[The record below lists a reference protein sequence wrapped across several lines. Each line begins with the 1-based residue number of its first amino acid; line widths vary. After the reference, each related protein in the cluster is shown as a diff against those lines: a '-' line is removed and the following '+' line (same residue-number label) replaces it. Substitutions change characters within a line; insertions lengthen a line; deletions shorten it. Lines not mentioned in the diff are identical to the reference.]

1 MNESRSALTAPRLE
15 WPCLAIVLL
24 VVLVYF
30 VRLDDLTIRG
40 EESRRATVAM
50 EMLATG
56 DWIVPRQQGDP
67 FFMSSRPPLQAWAIA
82 AVGALRGQVDTTAI
96 RLPSVLA
103 VLLTSLLIYGY
114 ARTFLSQLGAFAAAT
129 AFVTMGQ
136 VMELGRLGET
146 DALFT
151 LLLSAALLTWHWGC
165 TRGWSPSRTWTT
177 AYFFAALA
185 TLTKGPQA
193 PVYFAAGTGLY
204 LLGTRNW
211 RYAFTRA
218 HAVGIAT
225 YMVVVGAWL
234 VPFAMQ
240 MGFAGVRHVFT
251 GDVALYLADWRIT
264 TVARHYA
271 TFPFQVLA
279 SLLPWSFLLV
289 TFLSRE
295 FRATLGN
302 TSPHAR
308 FLWGVIAIAFPTV
321 WLIPETRP
329 RFFMSVYPC
338 YALLVGIVVERCF
351 ESRADSRWRT
361 QLRQLTVVLAAV
373 AALLA
378 IGMPIAKWQ
387 GAISLAAVQTWT
399 WTVAASLFA
408 AVLGIVLWY
417 SRHGDHIRHWYV
429 AVLAVAGCAGLAFTG
444 FYTNTLIRKSERVDL
459 AIEALLHDDLPES
472 AMLVSFGPVNH
483 LFAYHYSIHHGQP
496 IKMLPTPTPDH
507 PGISGIEY
515 FCTEG
520 ELPFEFET
528 VAKICCDRNRSKNG
542 QAEVTIGRLPSRVAT
557 RVHTIDNTRR

>member
-1 MNESRSALTAPRLE
+1 MKDLRSVLAAPRLE
-15 WPCLAIVLL
+15 WPCLAVVLL
-24 VVLVYF
+24 VVLIYV

-67 FFMSSRPPLQAWAIA
+67 FFMSSRPPLQAWTIA
-82 AVGALRGQVDTTAI
+82 AVGSLRGQVDAAAI

-103 VLLTSLLIYGY
+103 VLLTSLVIYGY

-129 AFVTMGQ
+129 VFVTMGQ

-151 LLLSAALLTWHWGC
+151 LLLSSALLTWHWGF

-177 AYFFAALA
+177 AYLFAALA

-193 PVYFAAGTGLY
+193 PVYFVAGTGVY

-218 HAVGIAT
+218 HAVGIAA

-240 MGFAGVRHVFT
+240 MGSAGVRHVFT

-271 TFPFQVLA
+271 AFPFVVLA
-279 SLLPWSFLLV
+279 SLLPWSMLLV
-289 TFLSRE
+289 TFSSRE
-295 FRATLGN
+295 FRATLGRA
-302 TSPHAR
+302 SPHAR
-308 FLWGVIAIAFPTV
+308 FLWGAIAIAFPTV
-321 WLIPETRP
+321 WLIPDTRP
-329 RFFMSVYPC
+329 RFFMSMYPC
-338 YALLVGIVVERCF
+338 FALLVGIVVERCF
-351 ESRADSRWRT
+351 EARADSRWRT
-361 QLRQLTVVLAAV
+361 QLRHFTTLLAASLAVV
-373 AALLA
+373 AVGL
-378 IGMPIAKWQ
+378 PIAKWQ
-387 GAISLAAVQTWT
+387 GGDALTADQTWT
-399 WTVAASLFA
+399 WIVAASLIA
-408 AVLGIVLWY
+408 AVLGIVLWR
-417 SRHGDHIRHWYV
+417 SRHGEHIRHWYA

-444 FYTNTLIRKSERVDL
+444 LYTNSLISRSERVDL
-459 AIEALLHDDLPES
+459 AMEALLHDDLPET
-472 AMLVSFGPVNH
+472 ATLVSFGPVHH
-483 LFAYHYSIHHGQP
+483 LFAYYYGAHHGKP
-496 IKMLPTPTPDH
+496 IEMLPTPTPDRLNVAAV
-507 PGISGIEY
+507 EY

-528 VAKICCDRNRSKNG
+528 VAKICCDRNRSNAA
-542 QAEVTIGRLPSRVAT
+542 QAVVTIGWLPSHLAT
-557 RVHTIDNTRR
+557 RVDATGEIRR